1 MTSEVSATRRSYSKR
16 IVQWAAIAISPLPI
30 GAAMVSGVSLPI
42 PALGAVGF
50 LMVSLFASRRD
61 TPLADYVV
69 ATAMIAQ
76 AAWFTAMFAGHPW
89 QVDTH
94 VIFFVL
100 LAVLSCRNSARLMM
114 YTCGITVAH
123 HLILAFALPQWVF
136 PPAQI
141 ANDMARTAFHAV
153 LIGLEGWAL
162 TFAIAQRKRV
172 MGRVTEMSSDLEM
185 RNAMAQQAQDSA
197 TQAEEEAHQV
207 ILTLREALMRLAG
220 RDLTTQ
226 IESPL
231 PDRYETLRS
240 EFNLTVETLAEAF
253 VHASQVAQDFSEDS
267 QKLAKTMQ
275 SLTSTTET
283 QARTLASASETATD
297 LQAALAET
305 VEQAKSAADSAME
318 ACESAI
324 RGGEVTNEAIEA
336 MSGIENS
343 SNEISKIVDLI
354 DDVSFQ
360 TNLLAL
366 NAGVEAARAGE
377 AGKGF
382 MVVAAEVR
390 QLAQSTSEAA
400 MGIKKLIQDST
411 DQVSHGA
418 ELVNMVGKGLG
429 EIQAKITEASQM
441 TNAISEQNGAQA
453 KDLERLHG
461 MVKTSDGEMQNA
473 VNIGRELSSMSR
485 RMTVASKK
493 LSCDMDAFNFSEEDL
508 RNSCD
513 EAGGRSAA

>member
-1 MTSEVSATRRSYSKR
+1 MMSEVKANRRSYSKR
-16 IVQWAAIAISPLPI
+16 VVQWSAVAISPLPI
-30 GAAMVSGVSLPI
+30 VAAWVSGGNLLV
-42 PALGAVGF
+42 PALGAAGF
-50 LMVSLFASRRD
+50 LLISLFAARRNA
-61 TPLADYVV
+61 PWSDYVV
-69 ATAMIAQ
+69 ATAMMVQ

-89 QVDTH
+89 EVDTH

-100 LAVLSCRNSARLMM
+100 LAVLSCLNNPRVMV
-114 YTCGITVAH
+114 YTCGITMAH
-123 HLILAFALPQWVF
+123 HLILAFAVPQWVF
-136 PPAQI
+136 PPAQA
-141 ANDMARTAFHAV
+141 ANDIARTVFHAA

-162 TFAIAQRKRV
+162 TFAISQGQQAMIKV
-172 MGRVTEMSSDLEM
+172 KEMSSDLEM
-185 RNAMAQQAQDSA
+185 RNAMAQQAQDTA
-197 TQAEEEAHQV
+197 THAEEEAHQV

-226 IESPL
+226 IETPL

-253 VHASQVAQDFSEDS
+253 VHASQVAQDFSQDS

-275 SLTSTTET
+275 SLTSATEG

-441 TNAISEQNGAQA
+441 TNAISEQNGTQA

-473 VNIGRELSSMSR
+473 VEIGRELSSMSR

-508 RNSCD
+508 RKSCD
-513 EAGGRSAA
+513 PTEQRNVA